1 MICLHLRLICL
12 VRSSKL
18 QRHIKNQVSIIY
30 PSACLA
36 LWNEFGW
43 REQRIWK
50 VLNRSQKIIDEL
62 SEETDKS
69 VIEVLD
75 DETGIEITLPGTKS
89 YKEYMYLN
97 SELYRRRKPMSNPQ
111 LIHMCGKME
120 TWVAPQI
127 IACLCLSL
135 HREYGFGADRLSR
148 FVSAIDTVRAE
159 HGENK
164 KWYAAELENVTGMK
178 AEMMQF

>member
-1 MICLHLRLICL
+1 MSGSKAVNRAYA
-12 VRSSKL
+12 KL
-18 QRHIKNQVSIIY
+18 QRHIKNQISIIY

-43 REQRIWK
+43 REHRIWK

-111 LIHMCGKME
+111 LIHMCGRME